1 MTIRWSDK
9 EVLVVV
15 GTGGMGLST
24 ARRVGAGRVI
34 MLADINQIGL
44 EAAANALSADG
55 HQVMTQHVDVTSRA
69 SVAAAADVA
78 ASSGRVTAVVHT
90 AGLSPQQAS
99 ADAVLAVDLLGVAL
113 TLDEF
118 GRVIEPGG
126 AGVVIASMA
135 AHMYPALDP
144 DVQRQLAETPTDQLI
159 SLDACSA
166 ITDSRQAYPF
176 AKRANQIRVA
186 AAASAWGLRGARINC
201 ISPGVISTAMGRLEL
216 SGESGGLMQAMV
228 DNAGM
233 RRIGTPDD
241 IAAAAEFLLGPAAGF
256 ITGVDLLVDG
266 GVMAAIQTG
275 TFDLA
280 AALAER

>member
-1 MTIRWSDK
+1 
-9 EVLVVV
+9 
-15 GTGGMGLST
+15 MGLST

-78 ASSGRVTAVVHT
+78 ASSGRVRAVVHT

-144 DVQRQLAETPTDQLI
+144 DVQRQLAETPTDQLL